1 MTFDPKEARALVNE
15 YDRQNPIRTAD
26 VHDSLCTCTRCLRD
40 ALTAALDE
48 IERLRRAADVSA
60 TIANGALDP
69 TAQEACLRRDMSR
82 VRDHLRKALKG
93 ADQ

>member
-1 MTFDPKEARALVNE
+1 MTDTTEARALVE
-15 YDRQNPIRTAD
+15 RLRLGADYAYDTEPMHEAAA
-26 VHDSLCTCTRCLRD
+26 

-48 IERLRRAADVSA
+48 IDRLRRAADVSA

-69 TAQEACLRRDMSR
+69 TAQEACLRRDLSR

-93 ADQ
+93 AGQ